1 MTTATLAPD
10 LAWRRADGNHWSAAA
25 GALLV
30 PVPIAV
36 FLALRAAGAPT
47 GVAEDLVTLLVMV
60 PLGGPHVVAPFR
72 RTLGNPCFW
81 RQQRGLGV
89 ASVLLLAAVFATV
102 CASVFGDV
110 RLAGAPAMAF
120 LLTGFFFWAG
130 LHVVQQHGYVAE
142 RLVEHQP
149 PAARDRL
156 GFVDHA
162 VMLLAMY
169 PAALFRMS
177 MAAPGTHGA
186 AGADPKALATR
197 LVRALGGSAAFADE
211 YVFRIGRA
219 VPVLPEFARHPA
231 LWIGTTA
238 LFLAAVVAFA
248 VKALRARAR
257 GVPFGARGRL
267 VLAMA
272 ACGVGVPLMPNLD
285 SAFQGLNAWHC
296 VQYLVIAPRL
306 EREAVA
312 AGELCADRLARL
324 SRPGG
329 EWAAYW
335 RGVGATLLLVA
346 LLLVVA
352 AALTAGS
359 GWQWPMFGHDV
370 PPMEPASGRRLDRPG
385 SLLLAYYLL
394 GFGLLLVHYLHD
406 TVFFLRGRAQTAR

>member
-1 MTTATLAPD
+1 
-10 LAWRRADGNHWSAAA
+10 
-25 GALLV
+25 
-30 PVPIAV
+30 
-36 FLALRAAGAPT
+36 
-47 GVAEDLVTLLVMV
+47 
-60 PLGGPHVVAPFR
+60 
-72 RTLGNPCFW
+72 
-81 RQQRGLGV
+81 
-89 ASVLLLAAVFATV
+89 
-102 CASVFGDV
+102 
-110 RLAGAPAMAF
+110 
-120 LLTGFFFWAG
+120 
-130 LHVVQQHGYVAE
+130 
-142 RLVEHQP
+142 
-149 PAARDRL
+149 
-156 GFVDHA
+156 
-162 VMLLAMY
+162 MLLAMY

-177 MAAPGTHGA
+177 MAVPGPDGA
-186 AGADPKALATR
+186 TVADPEALATR
-197 LVRALGGSAAFADE
+197 VVRALGGSAAFADD

-219 VPVLPEFARHPA
+219 VPVLPEFARHPV
-231 LWIGTTA
+231 LWVGAAAT
-238 LFLAAVVAFA
+238 FVAAVVAFA
-248 VKALRARAR
+248 SKSLRARAR

-312 AGELCADRLARL
+312 ASELCADRLARL

-406 TVFFLRGRAQTAR
+406 TVFFLRGCVRVGR